1 MSNVS
6 ELKPLLK
13 RLKLGAMLDTLPE
26 RLTLARRDQ
35 LDQGRPLGL
44 HQRDGR
50 DTQGRQRRLEGRI
63 GRRSGFMRAT

>member
-26 RLTLARRDQ
+26 RPTLAQRDQ
-35 LDQGRPLGL
+35 LDYAVFLADNTGR
-44 HQRDGR
+44 
-50 DTQGRQRRLEGRI
+50 
-63 GRRSGFMRAT
+63 